1 MIEVAQ
7 VGRHM
12 QQGPTETWLDFYI
25 KMRKGLNTQDRNKL
39 DEEFF
44 GNKNNWKYRTST
56 NLIRAGEPSSF
67 PDFNKP
73 YFELTGDSNNIR
85 SRLDP
90 DGGEW
95 NIIPDL
101 FVAGRDA
108 RLMYNDPV
116 TEKVKHSIADR
127 LPLYLSKHDRDR
139 LDKLNDPEWVAQNPR
154 SADSAR
160 ERIAWMAKFSANKD
174 YGSHRLDDAVFDSNP
189 EVMQHVKD
197 LNFEEKWSR
206 LPTAIRQVLS
216 MRKDLYNDL
225 KPEIKDIIHPPT
237 PQKEPFKPQPV
248 DWFQSRTKNL
258 ETTPEAQT
266 ALIQRIQQLQSGQ
279 ISPDLQAGMI
289 NPSVAGD
296 ALQRSAVNDQ
306 NLAVARERMAARK
319 ESTPWLARLLAPE
332 TSTGLIMDPRLSL
345 GGFTEEH
352 TVRPKLDKNDPIMR
366 QIEEQNKIVKRGTT
380 PSKKEIAQQ
389 TRRAGLDLAFLEE
402 AMKGKRGRGASTW
415 LMSLL
420 GAKTLNDRSSKG
432 R

>member
-1 MIEVAQ
+1 
-7 VGRHM
+7 M

-56 NLIRAGEPSSF
+56 NLIRAGEPSTF

-90 DGGEW
+90 NGGEW

-101 FVAGRDA
+101 FAAGRDT
-108 RLMYNDPV
+108 RLIHSDPAM
-116 TEKVKHSIADR
+116 EKVKHSIADR
-127 LPLYLSKHDRDR
+127 LPLHLSEYDRER
-139 LDKLNDPEWVAQNPR
+139 VGNLNNPEWVAKNER
-154 SADSAR
+154 AAKSAAKS
-160 ERIAWMAKFSANKD
+160 IAWKAQHSAEKV
-174 YGSHRLDDAVFDSNP
+174 YGSHRLDDAVMDGNP
-189 EVMQHVKD
+189 EVMQHVED
-197 LNFEEKWSR
+197 LNFEEKWKQ

-225 KPEIKDIIHPPT
+225 KPEIKDIINPPKQ
-237 PQKEPFKPQPV
+237 PSQPFKPQPV
-248 DWFQSRTKNL
+248 DWYQSRTKNL
-258 ETTPEAQT
+258 EATPEAQA

-296 ALQRSAVNDQ
+296 SLQRSAVNDQ
-306 NLAVARERMAARK
+306 NLAVVKERMAARK

-332 TSTGLIMDPRLSL
+332 TSAGLIMDPRLSL
-345 GGFTEEH
+345 PGFTEEH
-352 TVRPKLDKNDPIMR
+352 TVRPKLDKNDPVMR

-380 PSKKEIAQQ
+380 PSRKEVAQQ
-389 TRRAGLDLAFLEE
+389 KRRAGLDLAFLEE
-402 AMKGKRGRGASTW
+402 AMKNKRGRGASTW
-415 LMSLL
+415 LLSLL